1 MGNKSY
7 KSPLHKL
14 ARFFERSR
22 DGWKEKY
29 SNVKIQN
36 KYLKNRIRSLER
48 TQGQWEQET
57 LQLRKKISKLQ
68 SEACKREKR
77 HEEEQEKKVTTNL

>member
-29 SNVKIQN
+29 GNVKMQN
-36 KYLKNRIRSLER
+36 KCLKNRIRSLER
-48 TQGQWEQET
+48 TQGQWKQEV
-57 LQLRKKISKLQ
+57 LQLREKVGRLQ
-68 SEACKREKR
+68 SEASKREKL
-77 HEEEQEKKVTTNL
+77 HEEVQEKKVTTDP